1 MSLLKR
7 EIKGYLVLFLSTGY
21 EKIPY
26 VRVGIGT
33 NIPNLVEWKG
43 YDNYWFQN
51 KKKRTI
57 PLYKK
62 DIKKLK
68 KYGYEIPQ
76 NMYYRELGYDE
87 WLEYSKRKIINRIIE
102 KR

>member
-26 VRVGIGT
+26 VRVAFGT
-33 NIPNLVEWKG
+33 NEDSLIAWK
-43 YDNYWFQN
+43 YDKNYWFQN
-51 KKKRTI
+51 VNKKTI

-62 DIKKLK
+62 DVKKLE
-68 KYGYEIPQ
+68 KYGYDISEY
-76 NMYYRELGYDE
+76 NYYRELGYDE
-87 WLEYSKRKIINRIIE
+87 WLEYSKRKIINRINE
-102 KR
+102 NK